1 MSNQI
6 QISDFIANEWSQ
18 YADYDNRRSLP
29 NLIDGLKITQ
39 RKAMY
44 TATLMP
50 KNDKPIR
57 VSQFSSEAAKVTAYH
72 HGESS
77 MITTVVGLAQD
88 FPGSNN
94 FPWLEKHGQFGSRLS
109 KESAAPRYIHTKIH
123 KNWDTFF
130 KKEDQ
135 EIVEHLYDDGDKIEP
150 KFFIPVLPTILL
162 NGSDGVGNGF
172 KSKILTYDVSAV
184 AKAIREIVKH
194 GKVKTPL
201 IPHINGWTGTI
212 EKVERQITL
221 TGKLEVIHS
230 TKLRI
235 TELPP
240 KYDNEKY
247 KILLNKLMDSGFIK
261 DYENKSTEDKWEWII
276 HVPRTTSALSEDKLI
291 EALGLIEKTTEGFVG
306 WGVDDSRPMT
316 FDSPEAL
323 VEYWYAERLKLYDK
337 SIAHQI
343 AKCRED
349 ILRAD
354 LKQKFIK
361 WCLKND
367 FRKLTRKEFI
377 ENSVAGVK
385 NLTPEVASDFV
396 SMPMYRITTDEVE
409 KLLAEID
416 GLMDRLDEL
425 ESLTA
430 VILMER
436 NVKGL

>member
-1 MSNQI
+1 MKANI
-6 QISDFIANEWSQ
+6 LIRDFIANEWSQ

-29 NLIDGLKITQ
+29 HIMDGLKITQ
-39 RKAMY
+39 RKSMY
-44 TATLMP
+44 AATLLP
-50 KNDKPIR
+50 KGDKPIR
-57 VSQFSSEAAKVTAYH
+57 VSQFASKAAEITAYH
-72 HGESS
+72 HGEKS
-77 MITTVVGLAQD
+77 MVDTVIKLAQD
-88 FPGSNN
+88 YPGSNN

-109 KESAAPRYIHTKIH
+109 KESSAPRYIHTKLH
-123 KNWDTFF
+123 SNWNTFF

-150 KFFIPVLPTILL
+150 KYFIPVLPTILL

-184 AKAIREIVKH
+184 AKAIREVIKH

-201 IPHINGWTGTI
+201 VPYINGWTGKIQKTD
-212 EKVERQITL
+212 RQVVL
-221 TGKLEVIHS
+221 TGVLEVIHS
-230 TKLRI
+230 TKLKI

-247 KILLNKLMDSGFIK
+247 KILLNKLIEDGTIK

-276 HVPRTTSALSEDKLI
+276 HVPRTTSSLGEENLLDL
-291 EALGLIEKTTEGFVG
+291 LGLVEKTTEGFVG
-306 WGVDDSRPMT
+306 WGIDDSRPIA
-316 FDSPEAL
+316 FDMPELL

-343 AKCRED
+343 AKCKED

-377 ENSVAGVK
+377 DNSVAGVK
-385 NLTPEVASDFV
+385 NLTPDVAGDFV
-396 SMPMYRITTDEVE
+396 TMPMYRITTDEVE
-409 KLLAEID
+409 KLLEEID

-425 ESLTA
+425 EALTA
-430 VILMER
+430 VKLMEQ